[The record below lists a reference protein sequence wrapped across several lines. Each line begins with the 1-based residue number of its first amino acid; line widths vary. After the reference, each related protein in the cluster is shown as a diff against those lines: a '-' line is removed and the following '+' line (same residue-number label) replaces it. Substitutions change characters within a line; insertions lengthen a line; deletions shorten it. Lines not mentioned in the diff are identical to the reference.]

1 MSKPPKLNLPP
12 IRLRAKS
19 EGGRDYV
26 WDAVRG
32 TFLVLTPEEWVR
44 QHVLGYL
51 TNQLHISPQRI
62 SLEHPVELNG
72 MAQRADIVVFGE
84 DAKPEV
90 LVECKA
96 PAIAISEATLAQAV
110 RYNSVVKARYIMLS
124 NGLETS
130 IYTTTDEGKYRLIKK
145 F

>member
-1 MSKPPKLNLPP
+1 MSKLPKLNLPS
-12 IRLRAKS
+12 ICLRAKS
-19 EGGRDYV
+19 EGGRDFV

-44 QHVLGYL
+44 QHILGYL
-51 TNQLHISPQRI
+51 VNQLHISPQRI
-62 SLEHPVELNG
+62 SLEHPVDLNG
-72 MAQRADIVVFGE
+72 MAQRADIVVFGK
-84 DAKPEV
+84 DAEPEI

-96 PAIAISEATLAQAV
+96 PDITISEATLAQAV

-124 NGLETS
+124 NGLETT
-130 IYTTTDEGKYRLIKK
+130 IYAITDEGRYRLIKK

>member
-26 WDAVRG
+26 WDVVRG

-44 QHVLGYL
+44 QHILGYL
-51 TNQLHISPQRI
+51 INHLNIPPQRI

-84 DAKPEV
+84 DAEPDI

-96 PAIAISEATLAQAV
+96 PEIAISEATLAQAV

-130 IYTTTDEGKYRLIKK
+130 IYTVTDEGKYRLIKK

>member
-1 MSKPPKLNLPP
+1 M
-12 IRLRAKS
+12 
-19 EGGRDYV
+19 

-44 QHVLGYL
+44 QHILGYL
-51 TNQLHISPQRI
+51 VNQLHISPQRI
-62 SLEHPVELNG
+62 SLEHPVDLNG
-72 MAQRADIVVFGE
+72 MAQRADIVVFGK
-84 DAKPEV
+84 DAEPEI

-96 PAIAISEATLAQAV
+96 PDITISEATLAQAV

-124 NGLETS
+124 NGLETT
-130 IYTTTDEGKYRLIKK
+130 IYAITDEGRYRLIKK